1 MHKDLPESDGFPA
14 DFLFVG
20 LFTNCLLLFGFLNWS
35 NRAKSGTIA
44 KKNTRPPCAV
54 AARKS
59 AGRSIDLQYRVLA
72 EKLKEAAASVL
83 PVTAIVAVL
92 CLALVRVDVGLMLS
106 FLLGSGLL
114 ILGMGLFTLGA
125 ELSMSRIGNLIGAKM
140 TKSRKLWFILAVS
153 FLLGVAITM
162 AEPDLQVLATNVP
175 AIDKTVLIVT
185 VSVGVGLFLMLCMVR
200 ILFSVSLRLLLI
212 VFYALLFLG
221 AFLSDAGF
229 LSVAFDSGGVTTGP
243 MTVPFIMALGVGVA
257 SIRSDENAKADS
269 FGLVALCSIGPV
281 LAVML
286 LGALYPTD
294 TQADVGMVIQGVET
308 SVELGGTYLR
318 SLPTYMLEVAMAL
331 LPIFV
336 FFLLFQVFSLHLR
349 KLPLTKI
356 ILGVGYTFLGL
367 VLFLTGVNVGFSPL
381 GYVLGRE
388 LVSGGLSV
396 LLIPLAMLMGWFII
410 DAEPAVHILNK
421 QVEELTSGAISAK
434 AMGLSLSVA
443 VALANGLAMVR
454 VLTGLPILYFL
465 VPGYAIALGL
475 SFFVPRTFT
484 AIAFDSGGVASGP
497 LTATFM
503 LPLAMGACT
512 ALGGNVM
519 TDAFGLVALVAMMPL
534 ITVQVMG
541 GIYVLKSRRAEEPPV
556 LPHFGENEIIELW
569 EAV

>member
-1 MHKDLPESDGFPA
+1 M
-14 DFLFVG
+14 
-20 LFTNCLLLFGFLNWS
+20 
-35 NRAKSGTIA
+35 
-44 KKNTRPPCAV
+44 
-54 AARKS
+54 
-59 AGRSIDLQYRVLA
+59 QYRVLA

-185 VSVGVGLFLMLCMVR
+185 VSVGVGLFLRLCMVR

-281 LAVML
+281 MAVML
-286 LGALYPTD
+286 LGAIYPTD
-294 TQADVGMVIQGVET
+294 TQADVNMVIGGFET
-308 SVELGGTYLR
+308 TVELGGAYLR

-336 FFLLFQVFSLHLR
+336 FFLLFQVFSLRLR
-349 KLPLTKI
+349 RLPLTKI
-356 ILGVGYTFLGL
+356 VMGVGYTFLGL

-381 GYVLGRE
+381 GYVLGKE
-388 LVSGGLSV
+388 LVTSGLSA

-465 VPGYAIALGL
+465 LPGYAVALGL

-541 GIYVLKSRRAEEPPV
+541 GIYVLKSRTKTDAPV
-556 LPHFGENEIIELW
+556 LPSFGENEIIELW

>member
-1 MHKDLPESDGFPA
+1 M
-14 DFLFVG
+14 
-20 LFTNCLLLFGFLNWS
+20 N
-35 NRAKSGTIA
+35 
-44 KKNTRPPCAV
+44 
-54 AARKS
+54 
-59 AGRSIDLQYRVLA
+59 LQYRVLA

-185 VSVGVGLFLMLCMVR
+185 VSAGVGLFLMLCMVR

-281 LAVML
+281 MAVML
-286 LGALYPTD
+286 LGAIYPTD
-294 TQADVGMVIQGVET
+294 TQADVGMVIGGFET
-308 SVELGGTYLR
+308 TVELGGAYLR

-336 FFLLFQVFSLHLR
+336 FFLLFQVFSLRLR

-356 ILGVGYTFLGL
+356 VMGVGYTFLGL

-381 GYVLGRE
+381 GYVLGKE
-388 LVSGGLSV
+388 LVTSGLSA

-465 VPGYAIALGL
+465 LPGYAVALGL

-541 GIYVLKSRRAEEPPV
+541 GIYVLKSRTKTDAPV
-556 LPHFGENEIIELW
+556 LPSFGENEIIELW